1 MPSELLSGTE
11 NTEPQKF
18 QRLGNFA
25 AGFCLS
31 AFPIGYL
38 LWLSTWATQGSL
50 ETIGMTK
57 FAVVI
62 AIPCLTGGLSAI
74 WGKPVVD
81 SLGKILEKW
90 PV

>member
-1 MPSELLSGTE
+1 MPSELISDTE
-11 NTEPQKF
+11 NLESQKPR
-18 QRLGNFA
+18 RLRNFV

-38 LWLSTWATQGSL
+38 LWLSTWATQGNF

-57 FAVVI
+57 LVVVI
-62 AIPCLTGGLSAI
+62 AIPCLSGSLAAI

-81 SLGKILEKW
+81 SLGNILEKW